1 MENENLKSVL
11 LPIAPRCQQ
20 TLVNQDVLCA
30 ILARD
35 ADGISPASQRTAQEM
50 IDHNKKLRELLKDV
64 VGMIARIS

>member
-1 MENENLKSVL
+1 
-11 LPIAPRCQQ
+11 
-20 TLVNQDVLCA
+20 VNQDVLCA